1 MGKLKQV
8 VMWGI
13 TIAALGTAV
22 WGIQPRLAGE
32 QEETGPALLASEPL
46 RPAPAEAAS
55 LPWCVD
61 TEPDPAQP
69 PPDSVVYLQ
78 FNLPLLYLRQQP
90 ANADE
95 VEPVPPEEAEPPLE
109 TTVRTH
115 I

>member
-1 MGKLKQV
+1 MDKLKQV
-8 VMWGI
+8 VMWGV

-22 WGIQPRLAGE
+22 WGIQPRLKGE
-32 QEETGPALLASEPL
+32 QETGPALLAAEPL
-46 RPAPAEAAS
+46 RPVPAEGAS

-61 TEPDPAQP
+61 TDPDPAQP

-78 FNLPLLYLRQQP
+78 FNLPLLYLRQRPETTDQ
-90 ANADE
+90 

-109 TTVRTH
+109 TTFRTH